1 MAEACLTALQSLP
14 PSLQHKVS
22 ALLGLGDAT
31 RIAAGTSSSS
41 QVSGN
46 ASRAEESFNNVP
58 PDCEAGSGVSTP
70 LRLDG
75 GVLIMDGFL
84 KSADVQVSSFFS
96 YLFKV
101 YKLALLL
108 DAACS
113 PFTWCTAP

>member
-41 QVSGN
+41 QVSGK
-46 ASRAEESFNNVP
+46 ASRAEESAQYVS
-58 PDCEAGSGVSTP
+58 PDCEVGGGVSTP

-75 GVLIMDGFL
+75 GVLIVDGFL
-84 KSADVQVSSFFS
+84 KSAAVQVPSFFS
-96 YLFKV
+96 YLCLRV
-101 YKLALLL
+101 
-108 DAACS
+108 
-113 PFTWCTAP
+113 